1 MINIMTT
8 DLAGLI
14 LIVDDIPSNLDVI
27 SEALSSVGYE
37 VAIAT
42 SGERALQHLNR
53 QSPDLILL
61 DVMMPGMNGFETC
74 QKIKTNPKT
83 CNIPIIFMTAVAD
96 AASKVKGFE
105 LGAVDY
111 ITKPFQEQEVLAR
124 LKTHL
129 KLKQVSQSLET
140 RNTELQQLTEKLE
153 QMVGDRTQ
161 ELSQALTNLKAAQN
175 VLVESEKMAAL
186 GGLVAGIAHE
196 INTPIGIGVTAA
208 SLIADKTQEITNT
221 LTKGTLKRSDLEK
234 FMNNLQQ
241 SSTIILANLNR
252 AVELIQSFKQVAV
265 DQSSEKRRSFQM
277 KTYLEEVLLNLQ
289 PKLKQTNIKVQINCA
304 ENIILD
310 SFPGLISQIATNLV
324 MNSLIHA
331 YDHGDNG
338 TITFAISQQ
347 HKRLTFEYSDDGK
360 GIEIDNIG
368 KIFDPF
374 YTTNR
379 GQGGSGL
386 GLHIV
391 YNLVTQKL
399 QGSITCESQ
408 VGVGTKFIM
417 QIPLYL

>member
-1 MINIMTT
+1 MINFMTT
-8 DLAGLI
+8 VLTGLI

-27 SEALSSVGYE
+27 SEALSTVGYE

-42 SGERALQHLNR
+42 SGERALQHLKR

-61 DVMMPGMNGFETC
+61 DVMMPVMDGFETC
-74 QKIKTNPKT
+74 QRIKANPQT

-96 AASKVKGFE
+96 AVSKVKGFE

-129 KLKQVSQSLET
+129 KLKQVSQALET
-140 RNTELQQLTEKLE
+140 RNAELLQLTENLE

-161 ELSQALTNLKAAQN
+161 ELSKALINLKAAQN
-175 VLVESEKMAAL
+175 GLVESEKMAAL

-196 INTPIGIGVTAA
+196 INTPLGIGVTAA
-208 SLIADKTQEITNT
+208 SLIADKTQEMANILKN
-221 LTKGTLKRSDLEK
+221 GTIKRSDLDK
-234 FMNNLQQ
+234 FMDNLQQ

-265 DQSSEKRRSFQM
+265 DQSSEERRSFQI

-289 PKLKQTNIKVQINCA
+289 PKLKRTKLNVHIDCA
-304 ENIILD
+304 ENITLD
-310 SFPGLISQIATNLV
+310 SFPGLISQIVTNLV

-331 YDHGDNG
+331 YDQGDDG
-338 TITFAISQQ
+338 TIVFAISQQ
-347 HKRLTFEYSDDGK
+347 HKCLTFEYSDDGK
-360 GIEIDNIG
+360 GIAIDNIG

-374 YTTNR
+374 YTTKR